1 MENKEIFSKSA
12 LKALIIPLLVEQ
24 VLAVT
29 VGLSDVMMVSNVGE
43 AAISGVSL
51 VDMINNLMIAIFAA
65 LATGGAVVTAQCI
78 GAGHY
83 EEARKSAKQ
92 LIIVAITLSIVIMAG
107 CLIFNRHILRI
118 LFGSIDNDV
127 MHNAMLYFLI
137 SSASYPFL
145 ALYNSCAALFRS
157 MGNSAISMKVSILM
171 NVINICGNA
180 ILIFV
185 FKMGVEG
192 VAIPSLVSRFIAA
205 IIMLVLIRNKK
216 NVVYVDHQNFKP
228 EFGMIRRI
236 LYIAIPSGM
245 ENGIFQFGRIIVVSI
260 ISTFGTVQIAAN
272 AVANS
277 IDGMGTLCGQAIS
290 LAMITVVG
298 QCVGA
303 GDLKQVRLYTKKLLK
318 IAYILTICVNSTILL
333 TLPWILKIFS
343 LSDETRSLAFILI
356 CIHNG
361 CAILLW
367 PLSFVLPNALR
378 ACNDVKYTM
387 VVSIFSMCMFRIVF
401 SYIIGQY
408 FGMGAIGV
416 WIAMIIDWIFRVIF
430 FVYRFVSGKW
440 EKLTYANR

>member
-1 MENKEIFSKSA
+1 MSPGEIFVE
-12 LKALIIPLLVEQ
+12 LKAGFKPEQIFYISNNVTAEEMKFAIDHDVLISVDSVSQLETYGKLNPGGKIAARFNGGIGAGHSEKVVTAGKKTKFAVNPEFIPQFKE
-24 VLAVT
+24 VLAKYDLKL
-29 VGLSDVMMVSNVGE
+29 VGINQHIGSLFMDGKPYVEGVK
-43 AAISGVSL
+43 AIL
-51 VDMINNLMIAIFAA
+51 NIAKQFD
-65 LATGGAVVTAQCI
+65 AVVTAQCI
-78 GAGHY
+78 GARHY

-92 LIIVAITLSIVIMAG
+92 LIIVAITLSIVIMVG
-107 CLIFNRHILRI
+107 CLIFNRHILRV

-192 VAIPSLVSRFIAA
+192 VAIPSLVSRFVAA
-205 IIMLVLIRNKK
+205 IIMLVLIRNKN
-216 NVVYVDHQNFKP
+216 NVVYVDHHNFKP
-228 EFGMIRRI
+228 EFCMIRRI

-303 GDLKQVRLYTKKLLK
+303 GDL
-318 IAYILTICVNSTILL
+318 IAY
-333 TLPWILKIFS
+333 
-343 LSDETRSLAFILI
+343 
-356 CIHNG
+356 
-361 CAILLW
+361 
-367 PLSFVLPNALR
+367 
-378 ACNDVKYTM
+378 
-387 VVSIFSMCMFRIVF
+387 
-401 SYIIGQY
+401 
-408 FGMGAIGV
+408 
-416 WIAMIIDWIFRVIF
+416 
-430 FVYRFVSGKW
+430 
-440 EKLTYANR
+440 